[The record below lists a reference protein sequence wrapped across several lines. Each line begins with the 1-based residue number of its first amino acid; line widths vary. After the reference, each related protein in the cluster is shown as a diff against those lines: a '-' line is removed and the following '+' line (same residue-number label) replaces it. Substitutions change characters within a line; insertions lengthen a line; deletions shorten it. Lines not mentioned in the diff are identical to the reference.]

1 MKNKKYEKE
10 IIQDFVEFINR
21 DGIKL
26 CRTIIPKWYEK
37 LQGDENETTL
47 INVNIRLDQVKRT
60 DLEQRIN
67 LFIST
72 LSKEV

>member
-10 IIQDFVEFINR
+10 ILQDFVEFLNGE
-21 DGIKL
+21 GIRL
-26 CRTIIPKWYEK
+26 CKNIIPKWYEK
-37 LQGDENETTL
+37 LQGDENETTM
-47 INVNIRLDQVKRT
+47 INVNIRLDQVTRT

-72 LSKEV
+72 LPMEV